1 MFSLK
6 CGKLKGQKREK
17 IAGEGTESGPG
28 GKEDGMF
35 QPGELVVYGST
46 GVCRVEG
53 FAGLNRPGEDR
64 GRRYY
69 LLKPLWQDGVIYA
82 PVGSE
87 KVPMRPV
94 MSRAEAEALIDRMPG
109 IPAASC
115 QGATA
120 QALAQQYQSAVR
132 DGGHQALIEMMKAIY
147 RKRGQAE
154 AKKRRLGMVDE
165 RYMKQAERLL
175 YGELATALEI
185 PYDGVEDYI
194 AARLEEAE
202 ESAGA

>member
-1 MFSLK
+1 M
-6 CGKLKGQKREK
+6 EK
-17 IAGEGTESGPG
+17 PGRSPG
-28 GKEDGMF
+28 GKGERMF
-35 QPGELVVYGST
+35 QAGELVVYGAT
-46 GVCRVEG
+46 GVCRVEEI
-53 FAGLNRPGEDR
+53 AKLDQPGQNR
-64 GRRYY
+64 GRLYY

-82 PVGSE
+82 PVDSE

-94 MSRAEAEALIDRMPG
+94 MSREEAETLIDRMPG
-109 IPAASC
+109 IQAAACRGS
-115 QGATA
+115 TV

-132 DGGHQALIEMMKAIY
+132 EGGHQALIEMMKAIY

-154 AKKRRLGMVDE
+154 AKNRRLGLVDE

-194 AARLEEAE
+194 AARLEEAG

>member
-1 MFSLK
+1 
-6 CGKLKGQKREK
+6 
-17 IAGEGTESGPG
+17 
-28 GKEDGMF
+28 MF
-35 QPGELVVYGST
+35 QPGELIVYGST

-53 FAGLNRPGEDR
+53 FAGLDRPGEDR

-82 PVGSE
+82 PVDSE
-87 KVPMRPV
+87 KVPMRRV
-94 MSRAEAEALIDRMPG
+94 MSRAEAETLIDRMPE

-115 QGATA
+115 QGTTA
-120 QALAQQYQSAVR
+120 QALARQYQSAVR
-132 DGGHQALIEMMKAIY
+132 EGGHQALVEMMKAIY
-147 RKRGQAE
+147 GKRRLAE
-154 AKKRRLGMVDE
+154 AKNRRLGLVDE

-185 PYDGVEDYI
+185 PYDGVEEYI
-194 AARLEEAE
+194 AARLERVS

>member
-1 MFSLK
+1 
-6 CGKLKGQKREK
+6 
-17 IAGEGTESGPG
+17 
-28 GKEDGMF
+28 MF

-53 FAGLNRPGEDR
+53 FAGMDQPGGDR

-82 PVGSE
+82 PVDSE

-94 MSRAEAEALIDRMPG
+94 ISREEAEALVDRMPE
-109 IPAASC
+109 IQAAAC
-115 QGATA
+115 RGGTA

-132 DGGHQALIEMMKAIY
+132 DGGHEALIEMMKAIHH
-147 RKRGQAE
+147 KRGLAE
-154 AKKRRLGMVDE
+154 AKNRRLGMVDE

-175 YGELATALEI
+175 YGELATALDI
-185 PYDGVEDYI
+185 AYDEVEDYI
-194 AARLEEAE
+194 ADRIEGAA
-202 ESAGA
+202 ESAEAGA

>member
-1 MFSLK
+1 
-6 CGKLKGQKREK
+6 
-17 IAGEGTESGPG
+17 
-28 GKEDGMF
+28 MF
-35 QPGELVVYGST
+35 QTGELIVYGST

-53 FAGLNRPGEDR
+53 FTGLDQPGENR

-82 PVGSE
+82 PVDSE

-94 MSRAEAEALIDRMPG
+94 MSREEAETLIDRMPG

-115 QGATA
+115 QGNTA

-132 DGGHQALIEMMKAIY
+132 QGGHQALIEMMKAIY

-154 AKKRRLGMVDE
+154 AKNRRLGLVDE

-175 YGELATALEI
+175 YGELATALGI

-194 AARLEEAE
+194 AARLEETE